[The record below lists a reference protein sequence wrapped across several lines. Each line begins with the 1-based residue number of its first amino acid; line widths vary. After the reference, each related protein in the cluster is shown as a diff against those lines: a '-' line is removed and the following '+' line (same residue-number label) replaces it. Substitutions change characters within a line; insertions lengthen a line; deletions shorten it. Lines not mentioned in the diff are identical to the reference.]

1 LIDDSPAPCSAV
13 HSCTDPNCGH
23 HRFDLY
29 AALIGVADAWI
40 DSLPQEP
47 LSRRPDLEAAFHAV
61 ARLAAAEVFG

>member
-1 LIDDSPAPCSAV
+1 MVWEPNACQASE
-13 HSCTDPNCGH
+13 SCTEPHCPE

-29 AALIGVADAWI
+29 AALVGVADAWV

-47 LSRRPDLEAAFHAV
+47 LNRRRDVEAAFHAV